1 MKVLV
6 IFLFFLGLYM
16 ISIAQMST
24 QNNSNEDA
32 QVNDSRQRIGL
43 LSGRGEKVSEMYAGM
58 FNNSGPWME
67 KFIYNHPEEPKTKEA
82 EKTKMKLFTE

>member
-1 MKVLV
+1 
-6 IFLFFLGLYM
+6 
-16 ISIAQMST
+16 MST

>member
-24 QNNSNEDA
+24 KNNSNEDT
-32 QVNDSRQRIGL
+32 QVNDSKKQVGL
-43 LSGRGEKVSEMYAGM
+43 LSGRGEKVSEMYTGM

-67 KFIYNHPEEPKTKEA
+67 KFIYNHPEEPKTKET
-82 EKTKMKLFTE
+82 ETTKMKLFTE